1 MFMKIIV
8 FQFFC
13 AFIQLAFSEKV
24 LIYLNATD
32 SSCVVERK
40 VFNLTHLFHLQ
51 FYLEESSSFQDCIVF
66 CCKEETCKSV
76 LYSNREGTCLLIENS
91 FDDCHSKQFRLKNHP
106 QLYAVHTCNQ
116 SASAIPDVMRTVQ
129 EEELLLLH
137 SNDNLS
143 SSSDEET
150 LGASGYSPGASEI
163 LNGDVQR
170 NEIYSVVVQYDAES
184 EESADDNDY
193 DAAQCS
199 LSIYQL
205 FEECHIN
212 FLLKGEVVA
221 GYKVIMHYSN
231 VEHMELC
238 AYYCR
243 LNWDEDRCGAVS
255 FLISDKNCTLYKYTS
270 DERAK
275 INLKKNER
283 FIEIVA
289 CYDDRSDE
297 RLENASPLRY
307 YFPKTEDVC
316 IVEFYKRRLLSSWQ
330 IIAGSTNASSLQ
342 ECMEMCRDNEVPDR
356 CTAFN
361 FAKTRSCFLFR
372 KELGSSLYVTL
383 SESVFGQILFCFP
396 GGVTDILN

>member
-1 MFMKIIV
+1 MIMKIIV
-8 FQFFC
+8 FPFFC
-13 AFIQLAFSEKV
+13 AFIQLALSEKV

-40 VFNLTHLFHLQ
+40 VFDFSNIFRLQ
-51 FYLEESSSFQDCIVF
+51 FYLEESCSFQDCIAF

-76 LYSNREGTCLLIENS
+76 LYSNREGTCLLIQNS
-91 FDDCHSKQFRLKNHP
+91 FDDCHSKQFRLKNQP

-129 EEELLLLH
+129 EEELLLLP
-137 SNDNLS
+137 SYDNLS

-150 LGASGYSPGASEI
+150 LSASGYSPEASEI

-170 NEIYSVVVQYDAES
+170 NETYSVVQFDVES
-184 EESADDNDY
+184 EESADDSDY
-193 DAAQCS
+193 ETAQCS
-199 LSIYQL
+199 LAIYQL
-205 FEECHIN
+205 LEECHIN
-212 FLLKGEVVA
+212 FLIKGEVIS
-221 GYKVIMHYSN
+221 GYKVILHYSN
-231 VEHMELC
+231 VEHMEIC

-243 LNWDEDRCGAVS
+243 MNWDEDRCGAVS
-255 FLISDKNCTLYKYTS
+255 FLISERNCTLYKFTH

-275 INLKKNER
+275 IRLKKNER
-283 FIEIVA
+283 FIEIIA
-289 CYDDRSDE
+289 CYDDRSNE
-297 RLENASPLRY
+297 RLQNASPLRY

-316 IVEFYKRRLLSSWQ
+316 IVEFYKQRILSSWQ
-330 IIAGSTNASSLQ
+330 IIDGTTNASSLQ
-342 ECMEMCRDNEVPDR
+342 ECMEKCRDNEVPNG

-361 FAKTRSCFLFR
+361 FSKKRMCFLFR
-372 KELGSSLYVTL
+372 KESGTSLYATL